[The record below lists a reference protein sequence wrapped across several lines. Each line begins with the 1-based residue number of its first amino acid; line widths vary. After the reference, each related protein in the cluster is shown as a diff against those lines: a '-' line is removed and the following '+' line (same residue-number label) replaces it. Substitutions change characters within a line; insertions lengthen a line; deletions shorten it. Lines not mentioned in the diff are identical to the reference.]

1 MNIILLEDV
10 EHVGK
15 RGDLAEVA
23 DGYGRNY
30 LIPQQKA
37 RLATE
42 GTIKAI
48 REEERQA
55 ARKRARSKEQSRE
68 LAEELEDLLV
78 VLTARVS
85 EEEKIYGSVTPQQI
99 AVELSDRG
107 YDIDRRDIEL
117 EGDGPIRRLGVYTAR
132 VALMDDVTADLKVQ
146 IMPEGG

>member
-10 EHVGK
+10 EHVGQ

-42 GTIKAI
+42 GTIKAL

-55 ARKRARSKEQSRE
+55 AKRRAQSKEEAQE

-78 VLTARVS
+78 VISARVS
-85 EEEKIYGSVTPQQI
+85 TDDEIYGSVTPQQI
-99 AVELSDRG
+99 AVELSERG
-107 YDIDRRDIEL
+107 YQIDRRDISL
-117 EGDGPIRRLGVYTAR
+117 EEESIRRLGIYTAE
-132 VALMDDVTADLKVQ
+132 VKVHDGVTADVKVQ
-146 IMPEGG
+146 VMPEG

>member
-55 ARKRARSKEQSRE
+55 DRKRARSKEQARE

-85 EEEKIYGSVTPQQI
+85 GEEKIYGSVTPQQI

-117 EGDGPIRRLGVYTAR
+117 EGDEPIRRLGVYTAR

>member
-55 ARKRARSKEQSRE
+55 DRKRARSKEQSRE

-85 EEEKIYGSVTPQQI
+85 GEEKIYGSVTPQQI

-117 EGDGPIRRLGVYTAR
+117 EGDEPIRRLGVYTAR

>member
-10 EHVGK
+10 EHVGQ

-42 GTIKAI
+42 GAIKALE
-48 REEERQA
+48 EEERQA
-55 ARKRARSKEQSRE
+55 AKRRAQSREEAEE

-78 VLTARVS
+78 VVSARVS
-85 EEEKIYGSVTPQQI
+85 SDDEIYGSVTSQQI
-99 AVELSDRG
+99 SVELAERG
-107 YDIDRRDIEL
+107 YQIGRHDIEL
-117 EGDGPIRRLGVYTAR
+117 EESPIRRLGIYTAT
-132 VALMDDVTADLKVQ
+132 VEVHEDGVTADLKVQ
-146 IMPEGG
+146 VMPEEG

>member
-10 EHVGK
+10 EHVGQ

-42 GTIKAI
+42 GAIKALE
-48 REEERQA
+48 EEERQA
-55 ARKRARSKEQSRE
+55 AKRRAQSREEAQE

-78 VLTARVS
+78 VVSARVS
-85 EEEKIYGSVTPQQI
+85 DDDKIYGSVTPQQVS
-99 AVELSDRG
+99 VELSERD
-107 YDIDRRDIEL
+107 YEIDRRDIEL
-117 EGDGPIRRLGVYTAR
+117 EEDPIRRLGVYTAT
-132 VALMDDVTADLKVQ
+132 VEVHDGVTADLKVQ
-146 IMPEGG
+146 VMPEG

>member
-55 ARKRARSKEQSRE
+55 DRKRARSKEQARE

-85 EEEKIYGSVTPQQI
+85 GEEKIYGSVTP
-99 AVELSDRG
+99 SSW
-107 YDIDRRDIEL
+107 
-117 EGDGPIRRLGVYTAR
+117 TST
-132 VALMDDVTADLKVQ
+132 VAA
-146 IMPEGG
+146 

>member
-10 EHVGK
+10 EHVGQ
-15 RGDLAEVA
+15 RGDLAEEA

-42 GTIKAI
+42 GAIKAL

-55 ARKRARSKEQSRE
+55 ERRRAKSKEQAQE
-68 LAEELEDLLV
+68 LAEELEDLLIV
-78 VLTARVS
+78 ITARVS
-85 EEEKIYGSVTPQQI
+85 EEEKIYGSVTPQQV
-99 AVELSDRG
+99 AVELSERG

-117 EGDGPIRRLGVYTAR
+117 EGNEPIRRLGVYTAH
-132 VALMDDVTADLKVQ
+132 VTLMDDVETGLKVQ
-146 IMPEGG
+146 VMPESG